1 MIRIYFEEYRLK
13 IVENIEERLKKK
25 MIIISKNLKIDML
38 GERSQKFE
46 WYVFDAITF
55 NQKQVEDFF
64 HV

>member
-38 GERSQKFE
+38 GEKSQKFE
-46 WYVFDAITF
+46 WYIFDAITF

>member
-46 WYVFDAITF
+46 
-55 NQKQVEDFF
+55 
-64 HV
+64 

>member
-1 MIRIYFEEYRLK
+1 
-13 IVENIEERLKKK
+13 

-46 WYVFDAITF
+46 WHVFDAITF

>member
-1 MIRIYFEEYRLK
+1 
-13 IVENIEERLKKK
+13 
-25 MIIISKNLKIDML
+25 MIIISKNPKIDML

>member
-46 WYVFDAITF
+46 WHVFDAITF

>member
-13 IVENIEERLKKK
+13 IVENIEEKLKKK
-25 MIIISKNLKIDML
+25 MIIISKYLKIDML

-46 WYVFDAITF
+46 LYVF
-55 NQKQVEDFF
+55 N